1 MGRARSTGLA
11 SIGQVF
17 LGPAAY
23 HANKGMFAG
32 YPGVFFL
39 MGIHPCDGQ
48 ECTGATLKAMREAF
62 AEDPRLRAV
71 GEIGLDFYWKD
82 CPPFIQ
88 EEAFR
93 VQLALAKETD
103 RPVVI
108 HSRDA
113 AKDTLLYYP
122 AAHNKDSGVYTLPTA
137 ALNIAER
144 AFYTNPSSTKIKSTV
159 KEVYLHANVR
169 TIGAEAFAECDSLTK
184 VVFVASE
191 RPAGTMVIGRRA
203 FADCSK
209 LAELVFEESGTMTRV
224 TETTEQGEKVSFKFE
239 YTKSCGVAQIGE
251 EAFESCSLQS
261 LLLPSTL
268 TAIGKNAFADNSKL
282 NDIDLSHVRS
292 DLQFGEYVFRN
303 CRMLESVE
311 IPDNVGYIPFNSVFY
326 NCTKLKT
333 FVVSPDNPNY
343 YADEQGVLYNADVTE
358 IAYYPEG
365 LTGDYVIPN
374 TIKSIG
380 GGVFIG
386 KTNIVK
392 ILSLIHI

>member
-23 HANKGMFAG
+23 HANKGTFAG

-113 AKDTLLYYP
+113 AKDTLRILEAEGFSGRPVLWRGKPNEP
-122 AAHNKDSGVYTLPTA
+122 ALVAFTA
-137 ALNIAER
+137 ETVAIER
-144 AFYTNPSSTKIKSTV
+144 GMAP
-159 KEVYLHANVR
+159 
-169 TIGAEAFAECDSLTK
+169 
-184 VVFVASE
+184 
-191 RPAGTMVIGRRA
+191 
-203 FADCSK
+203 
-209 LAELVFEESGTMTRV
+209 AELWTLCGDNTRR
-224 TETTEQGEKVSFKFE
+224 FF
-239 YTKSCGVAQIGE
+239 
-251 EAFESCSLQS
+251 
-261 LLLPSTL
+261 
-268 TAIGKNAFADNSKL
+268 NAPAK
-282 NDIDLSHVRS
+282 
-292 DLQFGEYVFRN
+292 
-303 CRMLESVE
+303 
-311 IPDNVGYIPFNSVFY
+311 
-326 NCTKLKT
+326 
-333 FVVSPDNPNY
+333 
-343 YADEQGVLYNADVTE
+343 
-358 IAYYPEG
+358 G
-365 LTGDYVIPN
+365 L
-374 TIKSIG
+374 
-380 GGVFIG
+380 
-386 KTNIVK
+386 
-392 ILSLIHI
+392 